1 MSSSG
6 RNRSYFTHLAVLV
19 AALCVVPTASADRAR
34 ELGQVVEAYAR
45 AGQFRGAVAVSVSG
59 KVVLDAD
66 VDDAGEVRYDAPRA
80 RLFRIASLSKHLVA
94 ACALRLVE
102 RGTVRLHEP
111 LAPSFPELP
120 AGALSY
126 EGTPVTLHHLLGHTS
141 GLAQPQSDSD
151 YRRELFT
158 HRVDLAALFSV
169 LRDRTPAH
177 KPGTEYEYNNA
188 NYDLVGALVA
198 RKSGMSYERFL
209 REQVLGPSHRDIGIT
224 IPAVDGSRAAR
235 GVMGVGLGTLDAER
249 WFGVPASGFGE
260 SLTSGNHFASAP
272 ALRRWLDDLFG
283 GRMLKPESLSAMLHP
298 GLHDY
303 GYGVIIAQEPYGVE
317 YMHRGAITPYGFSS
331 WFAHLPKEHITL
343 VALSNIDVESVPW
356 RRFAADLTSA
366 ARGTEVKGPKTVGAL
381 QVLHATLSAP
391 LLLAAWPG
399 LASPALQGLTVSLMA
414 LGTRRRPKSV
424 WRWGMSRVTTILVAS
439 MLYSVWSVLPWLAVI
454 GATLLTF
461 SLYVGARRLDVF
473 SMVDTEVVRARR
485 KVFDVVVSLACAP
498 LFALVGG
505 RAFFLA
511 LGVLCLMALFALYV
525 ARLRSRSSLS
535 VASSRASR

>member
-1 MSSSG
+1 MSSS
-6 RNRSYFTHLAVLV
+6 RRVQSCFISLAVLAV
-19 AALCVVPTASADRAR
+19 ALCVASTASADRAGD
-34 ELGQVVEAYAR
+34 LGQVVESYAR

-59 KVVLDAD
+59 NPVLDAD
-66 VDDAGEVRYDAPRA
+66 VDDAGPVRYGRPQA

-94 ACALRLVE
+94 ACALKLVE
-102 RGTVRLHEP
+102 LGKVRLHEP

-120 AGALSY
+120 PGALSY

-141 GLAQPQSDSD
+141 GLTQPQSDSD

-169 LRDRTPAH
+169 LRDRAPAQQ
-177 KPGTEYEYNNA
+177 PGTEYDYNNA
-188 NYDLVGALVA
+188 NYDLAGALVA
-198 RKSGMSYERFL
+198 RKAGMSYERFL
-209 REQVLGPSHRDIGIT
+209 REQVLGASHRDIGIT
-224 IPAVDGSRAAR
+224 IPDFDGSRAAR
-235 GVMGVGLGTLDAER
+235 GLMGAGLGTLDAER
-249 WFGVPASGFGE
+249 WFGAPAQGFGQ

-283 GRMLKPESLSAMLHP
+283 GRVLKPESLSAMLHP

-303 GYGVIIAQEPYGVE
+303 GYGVIIAQEPHGVE

-366 ARGTEVKGPKTVGAL
+366 ARGTQVKGPEAVSPL
-381 QVLHATLSAP
+381 QVLHSTLSTP

-399 LASPALQGLTVSLMA
+399 LVSPILQGLVVSLMA

-424 WRWGMSRVTTILVAS
+424 WRWGVSRVTTMLVAS

-454 GATLLTF
+454 GAAVLTV

-473 SMVDTEVVRARR
+473 TMVDTEIVGTRR
-485 KVFDVVVSLACAP
+485 KVLDVAVTLACVP
-498 LFALVGG
+498 FFALIGG

-511 LGVLCLMALFALYV
+511 LGVLGLMGVCALYV